1 MNIQS
6 FQPRNYRI
14 NDVELNWAKL
24 TKPVS
29 PFGVMQYELQI
40 ATTDKTVADEW
51 SANHLNVKSELDKET
66 KQPTGKFIAS
76 LKRKA
81 FKADQSDNGAPTV
94 VGADAQP
101 IDASK
106 LGNGSRGNVI
116 IYQMYYKNAGRE
128 GISSSLTAVQVAEF
142 KEYTGD
148 SSFEPIADL
157 ANPAAFA
164 PAEAPA
170 TDEATANPF

>member
-14 NDVELNWAKL
+14 DNVELNWAKL

-66 KQPTGKFIAS
+66 
-76 LKRKA
+76 
-81 FKADQSDNGAPTV
+81 N
-94 VGADAQP
+94 
-101 IDASK
+101 
-106 LGNGSRGNVI
+106 N
-116 IYQMYYKNAGRE
+116 
-128 GISSSLTAVQVAEF
+128 
-142 KEYTGD
+142 
-148 SSFEPIADL
+148 
-157 ANPAAFA
+157 
-164 PAEAPA
+164 
-170 TDEATANPF
+170 